1 LFYETFD
8 DIEFKPHG
16 IGNGVHGLLFFPGGY
31 GISVVRFKSPFG
43 GGGSYTSDDDDYE
56 VAVIKG
62 TKDDWE
68 ISYDTKITNDVLGYQ
83 TKEDINKLITQIL
96 RYC

>member
-1 LFYETFD
+1 MITFD
-8 DIEFKPHG
+8 DIEFKSHG

-43 GGGSYTSDDDDYE
+43 SGGSYTSDDVDDYE

-62 TKDDWE
+62 TKDNWE
-68 ISYDTKITNDVLGYQ
+68 ICYDTKITNDVLGHQ

>member
-1 LFYETFD
+1 MITFD
-8 DIEFKPHG
+8 DIEFNPHA

-43 GGGSYTSDDDDYE
+43 GGSYTSYDVDDYE

-62 TKDDWE
+62 TKDNWE
-68 ISYDTKITNDVLGYQ
+68 ICYDKKITNDVLGYQ
-83 TKEDINKLITQIL
+83 TKEDINKLIIQIL

>member
-1 LFYETFD
+1 MITFD
-8 DIEFKPHG
+8 DIEFKSHG

-43 GGGSYTSDDDDYE
+43 GGGSYTSDDVDDYE

-62 TKDDWE
+62 TKGEWD
-68 ISYDTKITNDVLGYQ
+68 ICYDTKITNDVLGYQ
-83 TKEDINKLITQIL
+83 TKEDINKLIIQIL